1 MLDRKVKILPKNIYT
16 LDCSFFHPHDK
27 INTHFQ
33 NGDKVIIELYDG
45 GEFSDWW
52 NIAFRHNNDGK
63 EERTKLKKILQN
75 EVKEFRTKIQ
85 EEEKERRLEINRPL
99 IAKMKEIMKEQLID
113 KATIRETAE
122 KEWSLIQ
129 NSGIL
134 ENLVPNTSEQEKLK
148 VFLGEHYTE
157 FSDMYKV
164 GQVQLISPS
173 LPCTFTTTFIILQYY
188 SAVNSGGGTHTVCP
202 VYHHLYSTCTNL
214 FHKHSVS
221 SSFLV

>member
-1 MLDRKVKILPKNIYT
+1 MLDRKVKILPKNVYT

-85 EEEKERRLEINRPL
+85 EKVKERRLEINRPL
-99 IAKMKEIMKEQLID
+99 IAKMKKITKE
-113 KATIRETAE
+113 
-122 KEWSLIQ
+122 
-129 NSGIL
+129 
-134 ENLVPNTSEQEKLK
+134 
-148 VFLGEHYTE
+148 
-157 FSDMYKV
+157 
-164 GQVQLISPS
+164 
-173 LPCTFTTTFIILQYY
+173 
-188 SAVNSGGGTHTVCP
+188 
-202 VYHHLYSTCTNL
+202 
-214 FHKHSVS
+214 
-221 SSFLV
+221 